1 MTEVTFEINSNQE
14 VWELFDKKLNSIFIH
29 KFNPNQVIEWW
40 KTDLKTKSG
49 TEFKNLSVRQMEF
62 DIQTDLSELKNILE
76 LNTNQLRI
84 YQFDKPISDTLEIE
98 RLPEKSLNQILKQ
111 NGLRHYFFIDFEII
125 TIGSFETDFI
135 KSIETNPTFESRIA
149 ERKRNL

>member
-49 TEFKNLSVRQMEF
+49 TEFKNLSVRQMQF

-135 KSIETNPTFESRIA
+135 KSIETNPTFESRIT

>member
-1 MTEVTFEINSNQE
+1 
-14 VWELFDKKLNSIFIH
+14 
-29 KFNPNQVIEWW
+29 
-40 KTDLKTKSG
+40 
-49 TEFKNLSVRQMEF
+49 MEF

-135 KSIETNPTFESRIA
+135 KSIKTNPTFESRIA